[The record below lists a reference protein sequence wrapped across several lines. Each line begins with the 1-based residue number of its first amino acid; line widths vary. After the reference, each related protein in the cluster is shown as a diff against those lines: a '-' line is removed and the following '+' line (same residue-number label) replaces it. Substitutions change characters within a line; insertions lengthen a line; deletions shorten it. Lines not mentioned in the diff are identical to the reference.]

1 MDELRLERAG
11 GLRIEYA
18 ANFADLMKLLQ
29 QHSLNGL
36 MYAGND
42 CPELYFLS
50 GLKNATRDDGGASEE
65 DVLRALQSDD
75 LKLVVINESPF
86 FPSARMGSKVREEVE
101 RKFPQSQMAG
111 IFHVYW
117 RP

>member
-1 MDELRLERAG
+1 
-11 GLRIEYA
+11 
-18 ANFADLMKLLQ
+18 Q
-29 QHSLNGL
+29 QHSPNGL

-50 GLKNATRDDGGASEE
+50 GLKNVTRDDGDSKPEE
-65 DVLRALQSDD
+65 LLKALQSND

-86 FPSARMGSKVREEVE
+86 FPSARMSPAVRAAVE
-101 RKFPQSQMAG
+101 QRFPESQMAG

>member
-1 MDELRLERAG
+1 
-11 GLRIEYA
+11 
-18 ANFADLMKLLQ
+18 
-29 QHSLNGL
+29 